1 MALKIPLNIGG
12 NKAPA
17 GTKAPR
23 SAATIAPPKNT
34 VMEQAA
40 QAARPSAVSPLPA
53 IGKLPVAKQLQVL
66 LLALGFFVAIAGFVI
81 FVDYRA
87 ATHGTI
93 YVSTAGQMGM
103 LSQRIPKATQA
114 GLSGSA
120 AGFNQLKQSHD
131 QFAHALS
138 LLTQGGQVSG
148 TMLPPT
154 SDRVMPLLEAFAR
167 DWEKTDRN
175 VAQVL
180 AQQKNLIGLGTAI
193 RSINNNNPVLLE
205 LTEAVQA
212 LKLQT
217 NASSREVSQIGQM
230 VMLTQ
235 RMAKNA
241 NTLLGADVIDPEV
254 ALLMDRDAATFRDL
268 LTALQK
274 GSDSLKIS
282 AARDA
287 ETVEKLAELDKAFGE
302 FRTALTGINSNLKD
316 LANAKQ
322 AARRIVEESD
332 ALFDSAQKLTQ
343 AYENELTERNVNSWI
358 LGITILL
365 AIGVIAL
372 MVKVYVDDQR
382 RRAQEADRQR
392 ENVQLQSRTNQD
404 AILRLMNE
412 MGALA
417 EGDLTVKATVTEDI
431 TGAIADSVNFT
442 IEELRVLVGRINN
455 AASQVTTATEA
466 AEQTS
471 TQLLAAAEFQSR
483 EIKGTSSAVLN
494 MAEAMNDMMASASQ
508 SANVAR
514 QSLAAAQKGTQ
525 AVHNS
530 ISGMNEIREQIQE
543 TSKRI
548 KRLGESSQ
556 EIGEIVELIS
566 DITEQTNVLALNAAI
581 QAASAGEAGRGFT
594 VVAEEVQRLAER
606 SGEATKQIGAIVKT
620 IQTDTLDAV
629 SAMEKS
635 TQGVVEGAKLSDA
648 AGQALAEIGDVSQR
662 LSGLIETIAGAMQK
676 QATRATEV
684 ASSMQDIL
692 SITQQTT
699 DGTNRTATSVGEL
712 AALAKELKGSVS
724 RFKME

>member
-1 MALKIPLNIGG
+1 MALKLPGNFGG
-12 NKAPA
+12 KKAPA
-17 GTKAPR
+17 GTKAPA
-23 SAATIAPPKNT
+23 SAATTAIPKDT
-34 VMEQAA
+34 VRQ
-40 QAARPSAVSPLPA
+40 QVARAGGGVSPLPV
-53 IGKLPVAKQLQVL
+53 IGKLAVAKQLQVL
-66 LLALGFFVAIAGFVI
+66 LVALAFFVAIAGFVI

-87 ATHGTI
+87 ATHGAV
-93 YVSTAGQMGM
+93 YLSTAGQMGM
-103 LSQRIPKATQA
+103 LSQRISKATQA

-120 AGFNQLKQSHD
+120 AGFTQLKQSRD
-131 QFAHALS
+131 QFAQALA
-138 LLTQGGQVSG
+138 LLAQGGQVPG

-154 SDRVMPLLEAFAR
+154 SDKVMPVLEVLGK

-180 AQQKNLIGLGTAI
+180 AQQKNLIGLGTAV
-193 RSINNNNPVLLE
+193 RSINNNSPMLLD
-205 LTEAVQA
+205 LAEAVQA

-217 NASSREVSQIGQM
+217 NASSREISQIGQM

-241 NTLLGADVIDPEV
+241 NTLFGSDVIDPEL
-254 ALLMDRDAATFRDL
+254 ALLMDRDAATFRNL
-268 LTALQK
+268 LAALQK
-274 GSDSLKIS
+274 GSDALKIT

-287 ETVEKLAELDKAFGE
+287 ETVQKLAELDKAFGE
-302 FRTALTGINSNLKD
+302 FATALVGIISNLKD
-316 LANAKQ
+316 LASAKQ
-322 AARRIVEESD
+322 AGRRIVEESD
-332 ALFDSAQKLTQ
+332 ALFDSAQNLTQ

-358 LGITILL
+358 LGVAILL

-382 RRAQEADRQR
+382 RRAQEAERQR
-392 ENVQLQSRTNQD
+392 ENVEQQNRANQD

-412 MGALA
+412 MGTLA
-417 EGDLTVKATVTEDI
+417 DGDLTMKATVTEDI

-455 AASQVTTATEA
+455 ASTQVTSATEA
-466 AEQTS
+466 AEHTS

-483 EIKGTSSAVLN
+483 EIQEASSAVLN
-494 MAEAMNDMMASASQ
+494 MAEAMNEMMASASQ

-525 AVHNS
+525 AVQNS
-530 ISGMNEIREQIQE
+530 ISGMNEIRQQIQE

-648 AGQALAEIGDVSQR
+648 AGQALAEIGDVSRR

-676 QATRATEV
+676 QAQSATEV
-684 ASSMQDIL
+684 ASSMQEIL
-692 SITQQTT
+692 HVTQQTT
-699 DGTNRTATSVGEL
+699 DGTKLTATSVGQL
-712 AALAKELKGSVS
+712 ATLAKELKGSVS
-724 RFKME
+724 RFRME

>member
-1 MALKIPLNIGG
+1 MALKLPINLTG
-12 NKAPA
+12 KKEPA
-17 GTKAPR
+17 LTK
-23 SAATIAPPKNT
+23 SAAGATAPPKNA
-34 VMEQAA
+34 VLQR
-40 QAARPSAVSPLPA
+40 AARAGGAASPLPV
-53 IGKLPVAKQLQVL
+53 IGRLPVARQLQVL
-66 LLALGFFVAIAGFVI
+66 LLFLGFFVAIAGFVI

-87 ATHGTI
+87 AKHGTI
-93 YVSTAGQMGM
+93 YLSTAGRMGM
-103 LSQRIPKATQA
+103 LSQRISKATQA

-120 AGFNQLKQSHD
+120 AGFGQLKQSRD
-131 QFAHALS
+131 QFAQALG
-138 LLTQGGQVSG
+138 LLTQGGPVSD
-148 TMLPPT
+148 TTLPPT
-154 SDRVMPLLEAFAR
+154 SDRVMPVLEALGR
-167 DWEKTDRN
+167 DWEKTDRG

-180 AQQKNLIGLGTAI
+180 AQQKNLTGLGTAI
-193 RSINNNNPVLLE
+193 RSISGNALLE
-205 LTEAVQA
+205 LTQAVQA
-212 LKLQT
+212 LKLRT
-217 NASSREVSQIGQM
+217 NASQREISAIGQM

-241 NTLLGADVIDPEV
+241 NTLLGGEVIDPE
-254 ALLMDRDAATFRDL
+254 AATLMDRDAAAFGDL
-268 LTALQK
+268 LAALRK
-274 GSDSLKIS
+274 GSDPLKIS

-287 ETVEKLAELDKAFGE
+287 ETVDKLAQLDKAFGE
-302 FRTALTGINSNLKD
+302 FKTALTGIASNLKE
-316 LANAKQ
+316 LADAKQ

-332 ALFDSAQKLTQ
+332 ALFDSVQKLTQ
-343 AYENELTERNVNSWI
+343 GYEDELTERNINTWI
-358 LGITILL
+358 LGIAILF
-365 AIGVIAL
+365 AAGVIAL
-372 MVKVYVDDQR
+372 MMKVYVDDQR
-382 RRAQEADRQR
+382 RRAQDADRQR
-392 ENVQLQSRTNQD
+392 EDVEQKNRANQD

-412 MGALA
+412 MGMLA
-417 EGDLTVKATVTEDI
+417 DGDLTVRATVTEDI

-455 AASQVTTATEA
+455 AANQVTAATEA

-471 TQLLAAAEFQSR
+471 ARLLAAAEVQSSEIR
-483 EIKGTSSAVLN
+483 ETNAAVLRI
-494 MAEAMNDMMASASQ
+494 AEAMNQMMASASQ

-525 AVHNS
+525 AVQNS

-629 SAMEKS
+629 SAMEKN
-635 TQGVVEGAKLSDA
+635 TRGVVEGARLSDA
-648 AGQALAEIGDVSQR
+648 AGQALSEIGDVSQR
-662 LSGLIETIAGAMQK
+662 LSALIETIAGAMQA
-676 QATRATEV
+676 QVSSATGA
-684 ASSMQDIL
+684 AGSMQEIL
-692 SITQQTT
+692 RITQQTS
-699 DGTNRTATSVGEL
+699 DGTKLTATSVGEL

-724 RFKME
+724 RFRME

>member
-1 MALKIPLNIGG
+1 MALKIPINIGG
-12 NKAPA
+12 KKAPA
-17 GTKAPR
+17 GAQAAR
-23 SAATIAPPKNT
+23 SAAAPPKNT
-34 VMEQAA
+34 AMERDA
-40 QAARPSAVSPLPA
+40 QAAGPSAISPLPV

-93 YVSTAGQMGM
+93 YVSTAGRMGM

-120 AGFNQLKQSHD
+120 AGLNQLKQSRD
-131 QFAHALS
+131 QFAQALD
-138 LLTQGGQVSG
+138 LLTQGGPVSD
-148 TMLPPT
+148 TTLPPT
-154 SDRVMPLLEAFAR
+154 SDRVMPVLEALGR

-180 AQQKNLIGLGTAI
+180 AQQKNLTGLGTAI
-193 RSINNNNPVLLE
+193 RSINSNVLLE
-205 LTEAVQA
+205 LTQAVQA
-212 LKLQT
+212 LMLQT
-217 NASSREVSQIGQM
+217 NASAREISGISQM

-254 ALLMDRDAATFRDL
+254 APLMDHDAATFGDL
-268 LTALQK
+268 LAALQK

-287 ETVEKLAELDKAFGE
+287 ETVAKLAELDKAFGE
-302 FRTALTGINSNLKD
+302 FRTALTGIISNLKD

-343 AYENELTERNVNSWI
+343 AYENELTERNVSSWI
-358 LGITILL
+358 LGIAILL

-392 ENVQLQSRTNQD
+392 ENVEQQSRANQD

-412 MGALA
+412 MGTLA
-417 EGDLTVKATVTEDI
+417 DGNLTVKATVTEDI

-455 AASQVTTATEA
+455 ASSQVTTATEA

-471 TQLLAAAEFQSR
+471 TELLAAAELQSR
-483 EIKGTSSAVLN
+483 EIKETSSAVLN
-494 MAEAMNDMMASASQ
+494 MAEAMNDMMVSASQ

-525 AVHNS
+525 AVQNS
-530 ISGMNEIREQIQE
+530 ISGMNEIRQQIQE

-606 SGEATKQIGAIVKT
+606 SGEATRQIGAIVKT

-635 TQGVVEGAKLSDA
+635 TQGVVDGAKLSDA
-648 AGQALAEIGDVSQR
+648 AGQALAEIGDVSRR
-662 LSGLIETIAGAMQK
+662 LSGLIETIAGAMHK
-676 QATRATEV
+676 QGTRATEV

-692 SITQQTT
+692 RITQQTT
-699 DGTNRTATSVGEL
+699 DGTNRTANSVGEL

-724 RFKME
+724 RFRME

>member
-1 MALKIPLNIGG
+1 MALKIPINIGG
-12 NKAPA
+12 RKAPA
-17 GTKAPR
+17 GTNAPR
-23 SAATIAPPKNT
+23 SAAAPPKNT

-40 QAARPSAVSPLPA
+40 QAARPSAVSPLPV

-93 YVSTAGQMGM
+93 YVSTAGRMGM
-103 LSQRIPKATQA
+103 LTQRISKATQA

-120 AGFNQLKQSHD
+120 AGFNQLKQSRD
-131 QFAHALS
+131 QFAQALG
-138 LLTQGGQVSG
+138 LLTQGGPVSD

-154 SDRVMPLLEAFAR
+154 SDRVMPVLEALGR

-180 AQQKNLIGLGTAI
+180 AQQKNLTGLGTAI
-193 RSINNNNPVLLE
+193 RSINSNVLLE
-205 LTEAVQA
+205 LTQAVQA
-212 LKLQT
+212 LMLQT
-217 NASSREVSQIGQM
+217 NASAREISGISQM

-254 ALLMDRDAATFRDL
+254 APLMDRDAATFRDL
-268 LTALQK
+268 LAALQK
-274 GSDSLKIS
+274 GNDSLKIS

-302 FRTALTGINSNLKD
+302 FKTALTGIISNLKD

-332 ALFDSAQKLTQ
+332 ALFDSVQKLTQ
-343 AYENELTERNVNSWI
+343 AYENQLTERNINSWI
-358 LGITILL
+358 LGIAILL

-392 ENVQLQSRTNQD
+392 ENVQQQSRTNQD

-412 MGALA
+412 MGVLA
-417 EGDLTVKATVTEDI
+417 AGDLTVKATVTEDI

-455 AASQVTTATEA
+455 AATQVTTATEA

-483 EIKGTSSAVLN
+483 EIKETSSAVLD

-514 QSLAAAQKGTQ
+514 QSLAAAQKGAQ
-525 AVHNS
+525 AVQNS

-635 TQGVVEGAKLSDA
+635 TRGVVEGAKLSDA

-676 QATRATEV
+676 QVSSATGM
-684 ASSMQDIL
+684 ASSMQEIL
-692 SITQQTT
+692 RVTQQTT
-699 DGTNRTATSVGEL
+699 DGTKLTATSVGEL
-712 AALAKELKGSVS
+712 ATLAKELKGSVS
-724 RFKME
+724 RFRME

>member
-1 MALKIPLNIGG
+1 MALKLPVNFGG
-12 NKAPA
+12 KKAPA
-17 GTKAPR
+17 GTKVQA
-23 SAATIAPPKNT
+23 SAATTAIPKDT
-34 VMEQAA
+34 VRQQAVRA
-40 QAARPSAVSPLPA
+40 GGGVSPLPV
-53 IGKLPVAKQLQVL
+53 IGKLAVAKQLQVL
-66 LLALGFFVAIAGFVI
+66 LVGLAFFVAIAGFVI

-93 YVSTAGQMGM
+93 YLSTAGQMGM
-103 LSQRIPKATQA
+103 LSQRISKAAQG

-120 AGFNQLKQSHD
+120 AGFTQLKQSRD
-131 QFAHALS
+131 QFAQALA
-138 LLTQGGQVSG
+138 LLAQGGQVPG

-154 SDRVMPLLEAFAR
+154 SDKVMPALEALGKN
-167 DWEKTDRN
+167 WEKTDRN
-175 VAQVL
+175 VVQL
-180 AQQKNLIGLGTAI
+180 LGQQKNLIGLGTAV
-193 RSINNNNPVLLE
+193 RSINNNNPMLLD
-205 LTEAVQA
+205 LAEAVQA

-217 NASSREVSQIGQM
+217 NASSREISQIGQM

-241 NTLLGADVIDPEV
+241 NTLFGSDVIDPEV
-254 ALLMDRDAATFRDL
+254 ALLMDRDAATFRNL
-268 LTALQK
+268 LAALQK
-274 GSDSLKIS
+274 GSDALKIT

-287 ETVEKLAELDKAFGE
+287 ETVAKLVELDKAFGE
-302 FRTALTGINSNLKD
+302 FTMALAGIISNLKD
-316 LANAKQ
+316 LASAKQ
-322 AARRIVEESD
+322 AGRRIVEESD
-332 ALFDSAQKLTQ
+332 ALFDSAQKLNR

-358 LGITILL
+358 LGVAILL

-382 RRAQEADRQR
+382 RRAQEAERQR
-392 ENVQLQSRTNQD
+392 ENVEQQNRANQD

-412 MGALA
+412 MGTLA
-417 EGDLTVKATVTEDI
+417 DGDLTMKATVTEDI

-455 AASQVTTATEA
+455 ASTQVTSATEA
-466 AEQTS
+466 AEHTS

-483 EIKGTSSAVLN
+483 EIQEASSAVLN
-494 MAEAMNDMMASASQ
+494 MAEAMNEMMASASQ

-525 AVHNS
+525 AVQNS
-530 ISGMNEIREQIQE
+530 ISGMNEIRQQIQE

-648 AGQALAEIGDVSQR
+648 AGQALAEIGDVSRR

-676 QATRATEV
+676 QAQSATEV
-684 ASSMQDIL
+684 ASSMQEIL
-692 SITQQTT
+692 RVTQQTT
-699 DGTNRTATSVGEL
+699 DGTKLTATSVGQL
-712 AALAKELKGSVS
+712 ATLAKELKGSVS
-724 RFKME
+724 RFRME

>member
-1 MALKIPLNIGG
+1 MALKIPINIGG
-12 NKAPA
+12 KKAPA

-23 SAATIAPPKNT
+23 SAAAPPKNT

-40 QAARPSAVSPLPA
+40 QAARPSAVSPLPV

-93 YVSTAGQMGM
+93 YVSTAGRMGM

-120 AGFNQLKQSHD
+120 AGLNQLKQSRD
-131 QFAHALS
+131 QFAQALD
-138 LLTQGGQVSG
+138 LLTQGGPVSD

-154 SDRVMPLLEAFAR
+154 SDRVMPVLEALGR

-180 AQQKNLIGLGTAI
+180 AQQKNLTGLGTAI
-193 RSINNNNPVLLE
+193 RSINSNVLLE
-205 LTEAVQA
+205 LTQAVQA

-217 NASSREVSQIGQM
+217 NASSREISGISQM

-254 ALLMDRDAATFRDL
+254 APLMDRDAATFRDL
-268 LTALQK
+268 LAALQK
-274 GSDSLKIS
+274 GNDSLKIS

-302 FRTALTGINSNLKD
+302 FKTALTGIASNLKE
-316 LANAKQ
+316 LADAKQ

-332 ALFDSAQKLTQ
+332 ALFDSVQKLTQ
-343 AYENELTERNVNSWI
+343 GYEDELTERNINTWI
-358 LGITILL
+358 LGIAILF
-365 AIGVIAL
+365 AAGVIAL
-372 MVKVYVDDQR
+372 MMKVYVDDQR
-382 RRAQEADRQR
+382 RRAQDADRQR
-392 ENVQLQSRTNQD
+392 EDVEQKNRANQD

-412 MGALA
+412 MGMLA
-417 EGDLTVKATVTEDI
+417 DGDLTVRATVTEDI

-455 AASQVTTATEA
+455 AANQVTAATEA

-471 TQLLAAAEFQSR
+471 ARLLAAAEVQSSEIR
-483 EIKGTSSAVLN
+483 ETNAAVLRI
-494 MAEAMNDMMASASQ
+494 AEAMNQMMASASQ

-525 AVHNS
+525 AVQNS

-556 EIGEIVELIS
+556 EIGEIVQLIS

-606 SGEATKQIGAIVKT
+606 SAEATKHIGAIVKS
-620 IQTDTLDAV
+620 IQRDTQDAV
-629 SAMEKS
+629 EAMERS
-635 TQGVVEGAKLSDA
+635 TRGVVEGTKTADEADRALREIEQVSN
-648 AGQALAEIGDVSQR
+648 QLAELIGAISNATEQQAASATRVA
-662 LSGLIETIAGAMQK
+662 EAMQ
-676 QATRATEV
+676 E
-684 ASSMQDIL
+684 IL
-692 SITQQTT
+692 AVTQLTT
-699 DGTNRTATSVGEL
+699 DGTRTTAASAERLTEL
-712 AALAKELKGSVS
+712 ANGLKASVAGFKLA
-724 RFKME
+724 

>member
-1 MALKIPLNIGG
+1 MIG
-12 NKAPA
+12 
-17 GTKAPR
+17 R
-23 SAATIAPPKNT
+23 
-34 VMEQAA
+34 
-40 QAARPSAVSPLPA
+40 
-53 IGKLPVAKQLQVL
+53 LPVARQLQVL
-66 LLALGFFVAIAGFVI
+66 LLFLGFFVAIAGFVI

-87 ATHGTI
+87 AKHGTI
-93 YVSTAGQMGM
+93 YLSTAGRMGM
-103 LSQRIPKATQA
+103 LSQRISKATQA

-120 AGFNQLKQSHD
+120 AGFGQLKQSRD
-131 QFAHALS
+131 QFAQALG
-138 LLTQGGQVSG
+138 LLTQGGPVSD
-148 TMLPPT
+148 TTLPPT
-154 SDRVMPLLEAFAR
+154 SDRVMPVLEALGR
-167 DWEKTDRN
+167 DWEKTDRG

-180 AQQKNLIGLGTAI
+180 AQQKNLTGLGTAI
-193 RSINNNNPVLLE
+193 RSISGNALLE
-205 LTEAVQA
+205 LTQAVQA
-212 LKLQT
+212 LKLRT
-217 NASSREVSQIGQM
+217 NASQREISAIGQM

-241 NTLLGADVIDPEV
+241 NTLLGGEVIDPE
-254 ALLMDRDAATFRDL
+254 AATLMDRDAAAFGDL
-268 LTALQK
+268 LAALRK
-274 GSDSLKIS
+274 GSDPLKIS

-287 ETVEKLAELDKAFGE
+287 ETVDKLAQLDKAFGE
-302 FRTALTGINSNLKD
+302 FKTALTGIASNLKE
-316 LANAKQ
+316 LADAKQ

-332 ALFDSAQKLTQ
+332 ALFDSVQKLTQ
-343 AYENELTERNVNSWI
+343 GYEDELTERNINTWI
-358 LGITILL
+358 LGIAILF
-365 AIGVIAL
+365 AAGVIAL
-372 MVKVYVDDQR
+372 MMKVYVDDQR
-382 RRAQEADRQR
+382 RRAQDADRQR
-392 ENVQLQSRTNQD
+392 EDVEQKNRANQD

-412 MGALA
+412 MGMLA
-417 EGDLTVKATVTEDI
+417 DGDLTVRATVTEDI

-455 AASQVTTATEA
+455 AANQVTAATEA

-471 TQLLAAAEFQSR
+471 ARLLAAAEVQSSEIR
-483 EIKGTSSAVLN
+483 ETNAAVLRI
-494 MAEAMNDMMASASQ
+494 AEAMNQMMASASQ

-525 AVHNS
+525 AVQNS

-629 SAMEKS
+629 SAMEKN
-635 TQGVVEGAKLSDA
+635 TRGVVEGARLSDA
-648 AGQALAEIGDVSQR
+648 AGQALSEIGDVSQR
-662 LSGLIETIAGAMQK
+662 LSALIETIAGAMQA
-676 QATRATEV
+676 QVSSATGA
-684 ASSMQDIL
+684 AGSMQEIL
-692 SITQQTT
+692 RITQQTS
-699 DGTNRTATSVGEL
+699 DGTKLTATSVGEL

-724 RFKME
+724 RFRME

>member
-1 MALKIPLNIGG
+1 MALKLPINLGG
-12 NKAPA
+12 KKAPA
-17 GTKAPR
+17 GAKAPPG
-23 SAATIAPPKNT
+23 ATTIAPPASS
-34 VMEQAA
+34 VMGQAA
-40 QAARPSAVSPLPA
+40 AGSGAVPPLPV
-53 IGKLPVAKQLQVL
+53 IGKLAVVKQLQVL
-66 LLALGFFVAIAGFVI
+66 LVALALFVAIAGFVI

-103 LSQRIPKATQA
+103 LSQRISKATQA

-120 AGFNQLKQSHD
+120 AGFTQLKQSRD
-131 QFAHALS
+131 QFAQALA

-148 TMLPPT
+148 IMLPPT
-154 SDRVMPLLEAFAR
+154 SDKVMPALEALGK

-180 AQQKNLIGLGTAI
+180 GQQKNLIGLGTAV
-193 RSINNNNPVLLE
+193 RSINNNNPMLLD
-205 LTEAVQA
+205 LAEAVQA

-217 NASSREVSQIGQM
+217 NASSREISQIGQM

-241 NTLLGADVIDPEV
+241 NTLLGSDIIDPEV
-254 ALLMDRDAATFRDL
+254 AFLMDRDAAMFRDL
-268 LTALQK
+268 LAALQK
-274 GSDSLKIS
+274 GSDALKIT

-287 ETVEKLAELDKAFGE
+287 ETVEKLVELDKAFGE
-302 FRTALTGINSNLKD
+302 FRTALASIISNLKD
-316 LANAKQ
+316 LASAKQ
-322 AARRIVEESD
+322 AGRRIVEESD

-358 LGITILL
+358 LGVAILL
-365 AIGVIAL
+365 AIGVIVL

-382 RRAQEADRQR
+382 RRAQEAERQR
-392 ENVQLQSRTNQD
+392 ESVEQQNRANQD

-412 MGALA
+412 MGTLA
-417 EGDLTVKATVTEDI
+417 DGDLTMKATVTEDI

-455 AASQVTTATEA
+455 ASTQVTTATEA
-466 AEQTS
+466 AEDTS

-483 EIKGTSSAVLN
+483 EIKETSSAVLD
-494 MAEAMNDMMASASQ
+494 MAEAMNEMMASASQ

-525 AVHNS
+525 AVQNS
-530 ISGMNEIREQIQE
+530 ISGMHEIREQIQE

-648 AGQALAEIGDVSQR
+648 AGQALAEIGDVSRR

-676 QATRATEV
+676 QARSATEV

-692 SITQQTT
+692 RITQQTT
-699 DGTNRTATSVGEL
+699 DGTKLTATSVGQL
-712 AALAKELKGSVS
+712 ATLAKELKGSVS
-724 RFKME
+724 RFRME

>member
-1 MALKIPLNIGG
+1 MALKIPINIGG
-12 NKAPA
+12 RKAPA
-17 GTKAPR
+17 GTNAPR
-23 SAATIAPPKNT
+23 SAAAPPKNT

-40 QAARPSAVSPLPA
+40 QAARPSAVSPLPV

-93 YVSTAGQMGM
+93 YVSTAGRMGM
-103 LSQRIPKATQA
+103 LSQRISKATQA

-120 AGFNQLKQSHD
+120 AGFNQLKQSRD
-131 QFAHALS
+131 QFAQALG
-138 LLTQGGQVSG
+138 LLTQGGPVSD

-154 SDRVMPLLEAFAR
+154 SDRVMPVLEALGR

-180 AQQKNLIGLGTAI
+180 AQQKNLTGLGTAI
-193 RSINNNNPVLLE
+193 RSINNNVLLE
-205 LTEAVQA
+205 LTQAVQA
-212 LKLQT
+212 LMLQT
-217 NASSREVSQIGQM
+217 NASAREISGISQM

-254 ALLMDRDAATFRDL
+254 APLMDHDAATFGDL
-268 LTALQK
+268 LAALQK

-287 ETVEKLAELDKAFGE
+287 ETVAKLAELDKAFGE
-302 FRTALTGINSNLKD
+302 FRTALTGIISNLKD
-316 LANAKQ
+316 LASAKQ

-343 AYENELTERNVNSWI
+343 AYENEFTERNVNSWI
-358 LGITILL
+358 LGVAILL
-365 AIGVIAL
+365 AVGVIAL

-382 RRAQEADRQR
+382 RRAQEAGRQR
-392 ENVQLQSRTNQD
+392 ENVEQQNAANQD
-404 AILRLMNE
+404 AILRLMSE
-412 MGALA
+412 MGTLA
-417 EGDLTVKATVTEDI
+417 DGDLTMKATVTEDI

-455 AASQVTTATEA
+455 AAAQVTTATEA
-466 AEQTS
+466 AEHTS

-483 EIKGTSSAVLN
+483 EIKATSSAVLN
-494 MAEAMNDMMASASQ
+494 MAEAMNEMMASASQ

-525 AVHNS
+525 AVQNS
-530 ISGMNEIREQIQE
+530 ISGMNEIRQQIQE

-548 KRLGESSQ
+548 KRLGESSP
-556 EIGEIVELIS
+556 ENGEVVELIS

-581 QAASAGEAGRGFT
+581 QAASAGEAGRGFS

-606 SGEATKQIGAIVKT
+606 SAGATKQIGAIVKA
-620 IQTDTLDAV
+620 IQTDTQDAV
-629 SAMEKS
+629 SAMEQS
-635 TQGVVEGAKLSDA
+635 TRGVVEGAKLSDA
-648 AGQALAEIGDVSQR
+648 AGQALSEIGQVSRDLADLIQSISSSTQNQANSASQVAR
-662 LSGLIETIAGAMQK
+662 L
-676 QATRATEV
+676 
-684 ASSMQDIL
+684 MQDIL
-692 SITQQTT
+692 HVTEQTT
-699 DGTNRTATSVGEL
+699 AGTQRTAEAVDEL
-712 AALAKELKGSVS
+712 TALASELKGSVAG
-724 RFKME
+724 FKVD